1 MGRRAVLRG
10 ALASAAGSGRSEG
23 RCRAAGSGCQTLAGK
38 IGTGRG
44 GRRPERSR
52 RGSGSAPS
60 TAPRGAR
67 RGGDV
72 SERKPP
78 PTDRAAG
85 DAARREPLPAPGG
98 GDPASRSLPP
108 STGARRPRPPH
119 AGTGASRCDPG
130 ERRDGTSARVFPAAL
145 LGQAPRS
152 RSPAEEAPPGAG

>member
-10 ALASAAGSGRSEG
+10 ALASAAGSGRGGG

-85 DAARREPLPAPGG
+85 DAARREPLPAPGR
-98 GDPASRSLPP
+98 GDPAFLSLPP

-119 AGTGASRCDPG
+119 GVPG
-130 ERRDGTSARVFPAAL
+130 RPAATP
-145 LGQAPRS
+145 GSGEAGRAPVCSPRP